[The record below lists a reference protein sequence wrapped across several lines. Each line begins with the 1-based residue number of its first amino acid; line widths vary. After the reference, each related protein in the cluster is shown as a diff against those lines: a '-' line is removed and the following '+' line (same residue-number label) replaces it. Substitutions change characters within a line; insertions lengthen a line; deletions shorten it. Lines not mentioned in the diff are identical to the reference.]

1 MPAAQLVDA
10 PTYTV
15 PQERPAHEQDEP
27 VELDAHPLPDAS
39 SAEILLDLMGAP
51 NIASRRWV
59 WEQYDHQVQLNTVLL
74 PGGDAAVLR
83 VKQTGAGLAVC
94 TDGNG
99 RHAYLDP
106 YRGGKAAVAEA
117 ARNVSCVG
125 ALPIAITDCLNFG
138 NPENPPIAW
147 QLAQT
152 IQGMADACRAFAVP
166 VISGNVSLYN
176 ESFAQPI
183 YPTPVVG
190 MLGLLEDVEKRCGAG
205 FGPAGDALVLLG
217 DAAPVLDG
225 SEYQKRWYGRVEGRI
240 PDVDLAAEVALQQV
254 LRDVIS
260 VGLIHSAHD
269 CADGGL
275 AVTLAESCLLG
286 GTGARVHLDGAS
298 GGAFGGRHDLTL
310 FGEAPT
316 RVVVSCRQEHV
327 QALAGFCADAGVPW
341 AVIGSVGGDSLRM
354 ELGSELVEL
363 PLAVL
368 RDTYEEGIPRVLA
381 Q

>member
-1 MPAAQLVDA
+1 
-10 PTYTV
+10 
-15 PQERPAHEQDEP
+15 
-27 VELDAHPLPDAS
+27 
-39 SAEILLDLMGAP
+39 
-51 NIASRRWV
+51 
-59 WEQYDHQVQLNTVLL
+59 
-74 PGGDAAVLR
+74 
-83 VKQTGAGLAVC
+83 VC

-117 ARNVSCVG
+117 ARNVSCTG
-125 ALPIAITDCLNFG
+125 ALPIAITNCLNFG
-138 NPENPPIAW
+138 DPEKPPIAW
-147 QLAQT
+147 QLAQA
-152 IQGMADACRAFAVP
+152 IQGMADACTAFATP
-166 VISGNVSLYN
+166 VISGNVSLYT

-190 MLGLLEDVEKRCGAG
+190 MLGLLDDVTKRCGAG
-205 FGPAGDALVLLG
+205 FGSEGDAIVLLG
-217 DAAPVLDG
+217 DAEPALDG

-240 PDVDLAAEVALQQV
+240 PDVDLTAEVALQQV

-286 GTGARVHLDGAS
+286 GVGARVHLDG
-298 GGAFGGRHDLTL
+298 GAGVPVSGRHDLSL

-316 RVVVSCRQEHV
+316 RVVVSCRRQHLD
-327 QALAGFCADAGVPW
+327 ALGGFCRDAGVPC
-341 AVIGSVGGDSLRM
+341 AVIGTVGGDSLRM
-354 ELGSELVEL
+354 ELGSELAEL
-363 PLAVL
+363 TLTSL
-368 RDTYEEGIPRVLA
+368 RDAYEGGIPRVLG